1 MYYIIQTGV
10 MQIMNLIES
19 LKNLWCAITAFKTIE
34 SMPDSVLYVDSDGLV
49 IMANEKAF
57 DCFRLLKKDIN
68 NIEINEFIKDGM
80 SMIQYSIK
88 IQQPVP
94 ALAKIPGRDFYVELN
109 AVEQDFGY
117 CVTIRD
123 LTMLTKEIVTEDK
136 IARFNGEKNAMLVK
150 LERDIKAP
158 ITSISGFSQ
167 GLLDGLG
174 GNLTEKQEKYIKI
187 IHSNSR
193 SLYKFMDCLLEFTY
207 AESSLYESKYKN
219 FDVVE
224 ALKDVFKTFEK
235 DFEEKNLDL
244 GFDYYFIDK
253 RLIYTDAAA
262 LEKIIKNIIHVAF
275 MMTDTGSVEVKL
287 INPEDELLKEIDM
300 EDKNCLQ
307 IQIKDTGIGFQ
318 EEEMKYLCEPY
329 GQLQNGKKNFL
340 RALMLGTASIL
351 TKRINGHINISSDIV
366 QGTIYDIIIPIG
378 MEDDE

>member
-1 MYYIIQTGV
+1 

-19 LKNLWCAITAFKTIE
+19 LKNLWYAITAFKTIE
-34 SMPDSVLYVDSDGLV
+34 SMPDSVLYVNSDGLV

-57 DCFRLLKKDIN
+57 DCFKLLKKDIN
-68 NIEINEFIKDGM
+68 DIEIDEFVKDGM

-94 ALAKIPGRDFYVELN
+94 ALARIPGRDFYIELN

-158 ITSISGFSQ
+158 LTSISGFSQ

-187 IHSNSR
+187 IHSNSKN
-193 SLYKFMDCLLEFTY
+193 LYNFMDNLLEFTH
-207 AESSLYESKYKN
+207 AESSLYESKYKK

-224 ALKDVFKTFEK
+224 ALKDVFKIFEK
-235 DFEEKNLDL
+235 DFEEKNITL

-253 RLIYTDAAA
+253 RIIYTDISAF
-262 LEKIIKNIIHVAF
+262 EKIIKNIINVAF
-275 MMTDTGSVEVKL
+275 LMTDTGSVEVKL
-287 INPEDELLKEIDM
+287 LNPDEELLEEIEM
-300 EDKNCLQ
+300 QDKTCLQ
-307 IQIKDTGIGFQ
+307 IQIKDTGIGVP
-318 EEEMKYLCEPY
+318 EDEMKYLCEPY
-329 GQLQNGKKNFL
+329 GQLKNGKKNFL

-351 TKRINGHINISSDIV
+351 TKRIDGYINISSDIV
-366 QGTIYDIIIPIG
+366 QGTEYNIIIPIG